1 MTSKTESE
9 LNEILEALHYGQAV
23 SFNYRDRY
31 YGLESFKRDGDS
43 YHSLSLC
50 YTENNETVGHVV
62 FADKISYFGKT
73 DYPVKFE
80 NNYPVQEIKDILERE
95 KVFDGK
101 SFFDILDSI
110 DDIDIQ

>member
-9 LNEILEALHYGQAV
+9 LNEILEALHYGQVV

-43 YHSLSLC
+43 YHC